1 MSIKI
6 IYGGE
11 GGEEKIK
18 SINSVKISAKS
29 VTEIK
34 CWLFEF
40 AQVFKSYS

>member
-1 MSIKI
+1 MSITI

-29 VTEIK
+29 VIEIK

-40 AQVFKSYS
+40 AQVFKSYF

>member
-1 MSIKI
+1 MSITI

-29 VTEIK
+29 VI
-34 CWLFEF
+34 
-40 AQVFKSYS
+40 